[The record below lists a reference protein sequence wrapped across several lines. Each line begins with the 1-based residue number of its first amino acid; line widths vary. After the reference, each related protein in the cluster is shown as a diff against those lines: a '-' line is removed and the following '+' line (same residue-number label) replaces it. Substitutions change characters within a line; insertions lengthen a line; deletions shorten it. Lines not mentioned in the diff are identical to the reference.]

1 MINHVAATYCSN
13 KLFEHIKQKHKLTS
27 DSQLARFLFSSSPTI
42 SRIMNGRLGLT
53 PKMVLII
60 YDRTGMPI
68 DQIRSLFKQKVA
80 SNEGL

>member
-1 MINHVAATYCSN
+1 MINHVAPTYCSN
-13 KLFEHIKQKHKLTS
+13 KLFDYIKQKHKLTS

-53 PKMVLII
+53 PKMILIV

-68 DQIRSLFKQKVA
+68 DQIRSLFKQKVV